1 MIMWH
6 IKLGFWLWPSDRTES
21 KSCRWLTILPRWWSS
36 CWGWWC
42 AAACSSWG
50 CTGRGCSRQGMR
62 WFLKLFLVNILKIW
76 RGKVFLVFY
85 HYRCGAEIDFKH
97 LSETNI
103 CTSTAWESTFFW
115 LKVNTDSFRVWFLHR
130 SQVSDLLHNKLDRA
144 HSVGFLWILL
154 HYAAKSITTFQ
165 ASWRWER

>member
-1 MIMWH
+1 MSVS
-6 IKLGFWLWPSDRTES
+6 GRG
-21 KSCRWLTILPRWWSS
+21 LTSLQRWWFS

-50 CTGRGCSRQGMR
+50 CTAPEYTRLDRR
-62 WFLKLFLVNILKIW
+62 WFLKYFFFEKFEEKSVVWGVWCGFQTFGHLLFRPGVVRERW
-76 RGKVFLVFY
+76 
-85 HYRCGAEIDFKH
+85 H
-97 LSETNI
+97 LTKTNI
-103 CTSTAWESTFFW
+103 WTSNALDSTFFW

-130 SQVSDLLHNKLDRA
+130 SQISDLLHNKLDRA